1 MFYILIIPKEKKYSM
16 SKLYNHQTASLS
28 EIDLKM
34 IKSVPSGG
42 NWKNIP
48 KSIPS
53 ERLNKI
59 RKSGG
64 RTTYYGRLRWDK
76 PSYTI
81 NTYFNRPGNGC
92 FMHPDDE
99 KSKIPQHRLISFRE
113 AARIQ
118 SFQDDFKFFGSKTS
132 IFKQIGNAVP
142 TLMAY
147 FIAKKFKAKNAIDL
161 FCGCGG
167 LSKGFEL
174 AGTKILLGCD
184 QDKNF
189 MKTWKNNHKGIP
201 ILGSL
206 TENKTKEL
214 IISEVKKKLKNKKL
228 DMIVGGPPCQ
238 GFSTAGW
245 RLDSDDRNKLWNEY
259 LDLVKKIKPKYFLI
273 ENVVGLLT
281 STNESKNV
289 VENMKNAF
297 SKIGYNFKY
306 KKIESQFLGVP
317 QIRKR
322 IFIFGALKD
331 LEMPDYPD
339 EFVKK
344 FITVSEAIKG
354 MPRLKTNDG
363 NFETSLNTK
372 NYSMYQKWLTKK
384 ITLAQF
390 VNYLKLERS

>member
-1 MFYILIIPKEKKYSM
+1 
-16 SKLYNHQTASLS
+16 
-28 EIDLKM
+28 
-34 IKSVPSGG
+34 
-42 NWKNIP
+42 
-48 KSIPS
+48 
-53 ERLNKI
+53 
-59 RKSGG
+59 
-64 RTTYYGRLRWDK
+64 
-76 PSYTI
+76 
-81 NTYFNRPGNGC
+81 
-92 FMHPDDE
+92 MHPED
-99 KSKIPQHRLISFRE
+99 KNSNNPQHRLLSFRE

-142 TLMAY
+142 PLMAY
-147 FIAKKFKAKNAIDL
+147 FIAKKFSVKNAIDL

-174 AGTKILLGCD
+174 AGTNIILGCD

-189 MKTWKNNHKGIP
+189 LETWKNNHKGIP
-201 ILGSL
+201 ILGNL
-206 TENKTKEL
+206 TEKLAKNKIL
-214 IISEVKKKLKNKKL
+214 IEIKKKLKNKKL
-228 DMIVGGPPCQ
+228 DMIIGGPPCQ

-245 RLDSDDRNKLWNEY
+245 RLAGDERNKLWNDY
-259 LDLVKKIKPKYFLI
+259 LDIVKKIKPKYFLI

-281 STNESKNV
+281 SMNKSKNV

-344 FITVSEAIKG
+344 FITVEDAIKG
-354 MPRLKTNDG
+354 MPRLKANDG
-363 NFETSLNTK
+363 DFETSFNIK

-384 ITLAQF
+384 ITLARF
-390 VNYLKLERS
+390 VKYLKLERS

>member
-1 MFYILIIPKEKKYSM
+1 MP
-16 SKLYNHQTASLS
+16 KLYNHQTSSLS
-28 EIDLKM
+28 SIDLRM
-34 IKSVPSGG
+34 IRSVPSGG

-53 ERLNKI
+53 ERIKKI
-59 RKSGG
+59 RLTGG

-92 FMHPDDE
+92 FMHPDDGQ
-99 KSKIPQHRLISFRE
+99 SRNPQHRLLSFRE

-142 TLMAY
+142 PLMAY

-174 AGTKILLGCD
+174 AGTKILIGCD
-184 QDKNF
+184 KDKNF
-189 MKTWKNNHKGIP
+189 METWKNNHKGIA
-201 ILGSL
+201 LTGSL
-206 TENKTKEL
+206 TENKTKKL
-214 IISEVKKKLKNKKL
+214 IIQNIKKRLKNNKL
-228 DMIVGGPPCQ
+228 DIIIGGPPCQ

-245 RLDSDDRNKLWNEY
+245 RLDGDDRNKLWNEY
-259 LDLVKKIKPKYFLI
+259 LDLVKIIKPKYFLI

-281 STNESKNV
+281 SMNKSKNV
-289 VENMKNAF
+289 VENMKRAF
-297 SKIGYNFKY
+297 ANIGYNFKY

-322 IFIFGALKD
+322 IFIFGALKN
-331 LEMPDYPD
+331 LTMPEYPK
-339 EFVKK
+339 EFVTR
-344 FITVSEAIKG
+344 FITVKDAIKG
-354 MPRLKTNDG
+354 MPRLKKNDG
-363 NFETSLNTK
+363 NFETSLNIK
-372 NYSMYQKWLTKK
+372 NYSTYQKWLSKK

-390 VNYLKLERS
+390 TKYLKNERS

>member
-1 MFYILIIPKEKKYSM
+1 
-16 SKLYNHQTASLS
+16 
-28 EIDLKM
+28 
-34 IKSVPSGG
+34 
-42 NWKNIP
+42 
-48 KSIPS
+48 
-53 ERLNKI
+53 
-59 RKSGG
+59 
-64 RTTYYGRLRWDK
+64 
-76 PSYTI
+76 
-81 NTYFNRPGNGC
+81 
-92 FMHPDDE
+92 MHPDD
-99 KSKIPQHRLISFRE
+99 KNSNNPQHRLLSFRE

-118 SFQDDFKFFGSKTS
+118 SFQDDFIFFGSKTS

-142 TLMAY
+142 PLMAY
-147 FIAKKFKAKNAIDL
+147 FIAKKFNVKNAIDL

-174 AGTKILLGCD
+174 AGTNIILGCD

-189 MKTWKNNHKGIP
+189 LETWKNNHKGIP
-201 ILGSL
+201 ILGNL
-206 TENKTKEL
+206 TEKLTKNKIL
-214 IISEVKKKLKNKKL
+214 SEIKKKLKNKKL
-228 DMIVGGPPCQ
+228 DMIIGGPPCQ

-245 RLDSDDRNKLWNEY
+245 RLAGDERNKLWNDY
-259 LDLVKKIKPKYFLI
+259 LDIVKTIKPKYFLI

-281 STNESKNV
+281 SMNKSKNV

-344 FITVSEAIKG
+344 FITVKDAIKG
-354 MPRLKTNDG
+354 MPRLKANDG
-363 NFETSLNTK
+363 DFETSFNIK
-372 NYSMYQKWLTKK
+372 NHSMYQKWLSKK

-390 VNYLKLERS
+390 IKYLKYEKC

>member
-1 MFYILIIPKEKKYSM
+1 MLIIPWEKRYSM
-16 SKLYNHQTASLS
+16 SRLYNHQTASLS

-92 FMHPDDE
+92 FMHPDDK
-99 KSKIPQHRLISFRE
+99 KSKNPQHRLISFRE

-118 SFQDDFKFFGSKTS
+118 SFQDDFKFYGSKTS

-142 TLMAY
+142 PLMAY
-147 FIAKKFKAKNAIDL
+147 FIAKKIEAKNAIDL

-331 LEMPDYPD
+331 LKMPDYPD

>member
-1 MFYILIIPKEKKYSM
+1 MP
-16 SKLYNHQTASLS
+16 KLYNHQTASLS
-28 EIDLKM
+28 LIDLRM
-34 IKSVPSGG
+34 IRSVPSGG

-53 ERLNKI
+53 ERIKKI
-59 RKSGG
+59 RVTGG

-99 KSKIPQHRLISFRE
+99 QSQNPQHRLLSFRE

-118 SFQDDFKFFGSKTS
+118 SFQDDFKFYGSKTS

-142 TLMAY
+142 PLMAY
-147 FIAKKFKAKNAIDL
+147 FIAKKIKAENAIDL

-174 AGTKILLGCD
+174 AGTKILIGCD
-184 QDKNF
+184 KDKNF
-189 MKTWKNNHKGIP
+189 METWKNNHKGIAVT
-201 ILGSL
+201 GSL
-206 TENKTKEL
+206 TEGETKKL
-214 IISEVKKKLKNKKL
+214 IIQTIKKKLKGKKL
-228 DMIVGGPPCQ
+228 DIIIGGPPCQ

-245 RLDSDDRNKLWNEY
+245 RLDGDDRNKLWNEY
-259 LDLVKKIKPKYFLI
+259 LDLVKVIRPKYFLI

-281 STNESKNV
+281 SMNKSKNV
-289 VENMKNAF
+289 VENMESAF
-297 SKIGYNFKY
+297 SNIGYNFKY

-317 QIRKR
+317 QVRKR
-322 IFIFGALKD
+322 IFIFGALKN
-331 LEMPDYPD
+331 LEMPEYPK

-344 FITVSEAIKG
+344 FVTVEEAIKG
-354 MPRLKTNDG
+354 MPRLKENDG
-363 NFETSLNTK
+363 NFEISFNVK
-372 NYSMYQKWLTKK
+372 NYSTYQKWLSKK
-384 ITLAQF
+384 ITLARF
-390 VNYLKLERS
+390 VKYLKNEKS

>member
-1 MFYILIIPKEKKYSM
+1 M

-118 SFQDDFKFFGSKTS
+118 SFQDDFKFYGSKTS

-142 TLMAY
+142 PLMAY
-147 FIAKKFKAKNAIDL
+147 FIAKKIEAKNAIDL

-354 MPRLKTNDG
+354 MPKLKANDG
-363 NFETSLNTK
+363 NFEISLNTK
-372 NYSMYQKWLTKK
+372 NYSMYQQWLTKK
-384 ITLAQF
+384 ITIAQF
-390 VNYLKLERS
+390 VKYLKLERS